1 MPATRSYSTVVTT
14 GDRKRVMVPVPFDPD
29 TVWGRK
35 PEHRVHGTVNGM
47 SVRAS
52 IESSGE
58 GFAIVL
64 GPAWR
69 RDCGIGEGD
78 AVDVVLAPEG
88 PQRDDLADDV
98 RAALEAEPAAG
109 AFFDG
114 LAQFYRR
121 AFLRWID
128 ATKRRPEERER
139 RIAEMVDL
147 LRRGEKERAVS
158 RDATTPPRAAD
169 DRVVQV
175 LPARLDWLEALQAGD
190 DVFTSRFDIA
200 VVDGWVGFPE
210 ALPTQSPAP
219 ASGRKMN
226 GARTS
231 SSTSTGHSSGSAGS
245 RANRSTARSN
255 SAMRSLLHVGA
266 AASPRPS

>member
-14 GDRKRVMVPVPFDPD
+14 GDRNRVMVPVPFDPD
-29 TVWGRK
+29 VVWGRK

-47 SVRAS
+47 NVRAS
-52 IESSGE
+52 IEGLSG

-69 RDCGIGEGD
+69 RDCGVRSGD

-88 PQRDDLADDV
+88 PQRDDLAADV

-139 RIAEMVDL
+139 RIAEMIDL
-147 LRRGEKERAVS
+147 LRRGEKER
-158 RDATTPPRAAD
+158 P
-169 DRVVQV
+169 
-175 LPARLDWLEALQAGD
+175 
-190 DVFTSRFDIA
+190 
-200 VVDGWVGFPE
+200 
-210 ALPTQSPAP
+210 
-219 ASGRKMN
+219 
-226 GARTS
+226 
-231 SSTSTGHSSGSAGS
+231 
-245 RANRSTARSN
+245 
-255 SAMRSLLHVGA
+255 
-266 AASPRPS
+266 